1 MRVHMNSLLK
11 SFTRTVTLMLMVIG
25 QPAWAD
31 RNKVPLPLAIY
42 QQECGSCHL
51 AYPANLLPKS
61 SWQRV
66 MRGLDKHYGSDASLD
81 AATVQQ
87 IDHWLQTQG
96 GQGKRAREEP
106 PQDRITRSAWFER
119 KHREVSAPTFKRASI
134 KSAANCVA
142 CHRDAAQGDFEEDRV
157 RIPK

>member
-1 MRVHMNSLLK
+1 MGVHMLSRFYK
-11 SFTRTVTLMLMVIG
+11 FTFSVALTLMGFSV
-25 QPAWAD
+25 PTWAD
-31 RNKVPLPLAIY
+31 IDKAIPLLAVY
-42 QQECGSCHL
+42 QQECGSCHM
-51 AYPANLLPKS
+51 AYLPQFLPQA

-66 MRGLDKHYGSDASLD
+66 MRGLDKHYGSDAYLD

-87 IDHWLQTQG
+87 IDHWLKTQG
-96 GQGKRAREEP
+96 SQGKRVLEAP

-134 KSAANCVA
+134 KSASNCVA
-142 CHRDAAQGDFEEDRV
+142 CHRDAAQGDFEENRV